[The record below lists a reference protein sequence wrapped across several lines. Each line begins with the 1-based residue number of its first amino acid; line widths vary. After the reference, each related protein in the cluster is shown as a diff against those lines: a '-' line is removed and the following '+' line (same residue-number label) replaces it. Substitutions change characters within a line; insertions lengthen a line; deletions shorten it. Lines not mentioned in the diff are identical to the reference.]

1 MTAELAAPSRSL
13 QPLPLLAA
21 YALAWAGGCIAYTPF
36 LTVLLP
42 QRLTV
47 LAGDGDVRWLGIA
60 ATVGALAASVS
71 NIGWG
76 WLSDR
81 IGRRLWPAAV
91 GLVAFA
97 CATALVA
104 RSGSAAHLVA
114 ALAVWQV
121 ALNLILAPLA
131 AWAADHI
138 PNAQKGLLGGLLAVG
153 PGIAAASLL
162 GIALLPDDLG
172 IQLALIVAITVA
184 AAAPLLVM
192 RKPRMN
198 PQVALAPTA
207 ADHNSRTLL
216 QLWFARL
223 TVQVAEGLLF
233 LFLYYALRRL
243 SGGQLSL
250 THYALSAAAAQIC
263 AIPVAITIGRWSDRT
278 GRRRGPLLS
287 MIAMIALGLAI
298 MAGSRSWVPAVI
310 GYSVFLIGSN
320 SFLSLHSTFA
330 MQQLRN
336 PRHHGRDLGL
346 FNLTNTI
353 PALIAPL
360 LAVTII
366 GAIGYS
372 GLLAGL
378 ALAMVIPAALV
389 ARLDLR

>member
-1 MTAELAAPSRSL
+1 MTIEPAAPSRPL
-13 QPLPLLAA
+13 QPLTLLAA
-21 YALAWAGGCIAYTPF
+21 YALAWAGGCVAYTPF

-47 LAGDGDVRWLGIA
+47 LAGDGDARWLGIA

-81 IGRRLWPAAV
+81 IGQRLGLAAT

-104 RSGSAAHLVA
+104 HSGTAARLVA
-114 ALAVWQV
+114 ALVLWQV
-121 ALNLILAPLA
+121 ALNLFLAPLA
-131 AWAADHI
+131 AWAADHV

-153 PGIAAASLL
+153 PGVAAASLL
-162 GIALLPDDLG
+162 GIALVPDDLG
-172 IQLALIVAITVA
+172 VQLALIVATTIA
-184 AAAPLLVM
+184 AVVPLLLM
-192 RKPRMN
+192 RKPHMDAR
-198 PQVALAPTA
+198 PAFAPAA
-207 ADHNSRTLL
+207 ADHTSRTLL

-250 THYALSAAAAQIC
+250 ARYALSAAAAQLS
-263 AIPVAITIGRWSDRT
+263 AIPIAIAIGRWSDRT

-287 MIAMIALGLAI
+287 MIAIIALGLAI
-298 MAGSRSWVPAVI
+298 MAASGSWIPAVI

-336 PRHHGRDLGL
+336 PHHHGRDLGV

-353 PALIAPL
+353 PALVAPL
-360 LAVTII
+360 LAVTVI
-366 GAIGYS
+366 GVIGYS